1 MVRETGPKITP
12 PMPNNSIPAYT
23 EIIRY
28 KGLIPTSF
36 PISLGSKISL
46 KNVTT
51 QKRVVTI
58 ETRQGL
64 QVACLQEI
72 AYTNGWMTGEEV
84 KESIKDMMKTEYG
97 AYMARLIREDE

>member
-1 MVRETGPKITP
+1 MSSSRTAFKMVRETGPKITP

-28 KGLIPTSF
+28 NGLIPTSF

-58 ETRQGL
+58 EDG
-64 QVACLQEI
+64 VKVSDVEK
-72 AYTNGWMTGEEV
+72 GEYKVYEV
-84 KESIKDMMKTEYG
+84 HENIN
-97 AYMARLIREDE
+97 